1 MKFYNDKENFDL
13 WHKIKFDNLT
23 AILNTINTMN
33 YNTKCVYFFKN
44 GKWSNNKN
52 AAYIDG
58 IYKQFRLNDNLYGN
72 QKRFTKE
79 SWRRFIKMQVFL

>member
-23 AILNTINTMN
+23 AILNAINTMN

-44 GKWSNNKN
+44 GENHNTKN
-52 AAYIDG
+52 AACINYFG
-58 IYKQFRLNDNLYGN
+58 YKERIL
-72 QKRFTKE
+72 
-79 SWRRFIKMQVFL
+79 